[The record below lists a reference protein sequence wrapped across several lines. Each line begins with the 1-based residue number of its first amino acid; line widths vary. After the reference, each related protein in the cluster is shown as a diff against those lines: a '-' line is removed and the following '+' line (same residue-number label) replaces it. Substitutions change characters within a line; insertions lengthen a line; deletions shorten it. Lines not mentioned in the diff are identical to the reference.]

1 MSSKVSSLEEK
12 VKLPPTE
19 TISRCYQP
27 PGKNRKVIRILTVA
41 VYVLCVSL
49 AAIMLSLYYIFIW
62 DPTIRPFVTK
72 GNQCDKIVI
81 PEKIAIRLLNSSE
94 VTAEQFYKHILE
106 QYRLLN
112 QLQQQRQQFLQKQH
126 IHLQQLAAAN
136 KFQEIF
142 ATATIIQANAH
153 DPLRKPITPTNG
165 TFLLDPSQPIVNSLE
180 PRIPILDTAQ
190 APIPVLAPAS
200 ALATALSSSSS
211 SSSSSAA
218 LAAASASNGHTKRK
232 SHRKHY
238 NNNNHHRHTSRKNH
252 RKSTAVT
259 GNGNGNNNA
268 DNNNNSNNDYEPE
281 PFVVESPPMN
291 PPILSV
297 VQEPY
302 TQLPIPLVLNSREDK
317 RPIYYTHSER
327 RGGSGGARKRAG
339 YETQTYMNPL
349 LTGELIF
356 EK

>member
-1 MSSKVSSLEEK
+1 M
-12 VKLPPTE
+12 
-19 TISRCYQP
+19 
-27 PGKNRKVIRILTVA
+27 
-41 VYVLCVSL
+41 
-49 AAIMLSLYYIFIW
+49 
-62 DPTIRPFVTK
+62 
-72 GNQCDKIVI
+72 I

-106 QYRLLN
+106 QYRILN

-126 IHLQQLAAAN
+126 LHLQQLAGSN

-142 ATATIIQANAH
+142 ATATIIQANRH

-165 TFLLDPSQPIVNSLE
+165 TFLLDASQPMVNSIE

-200 ALATALSSSSS
+200 ALATAV
-211 SSSSSAA
+211 SSSSAA
-218 LAAASASNGHTKRK
+218 LAAASASNGHIKRK

-238 NNNNHHRHTSRKNH
+238 NNNNSHHRHTSRKYH
-252 RKSTAVT
+252 RKSVAVT
-259 GNGNGNNNA
+259 GNGNNNA

-317 RPIYYTHSER
+317 RPLYYTHSER

-339 YETQTYMNPL
+339 YDTQTYMNPL

>member
-94 VTAEQFYKHILE
+94 VTAEQFYRHILE
-106 QYRLLN
+106 QYRILN
-112 QLQQQRQQFLQKQH
+112 QLQQQRQQYLQQQH
-126 IHLQQLAAAN
+126 LHLQQLAAAN

-142 ATATIIQANAH
+142 ATATIIQANPN
-153 DPLRKPITPTNG
+153 DPIRKPVTPTNG
-165 TFLLDPSQPIVNSLE
+165 TFLLDPSHPIVSDDVE

-200 ALATALSSSSS
+200 ALATATA
-211 SSSSSAA
+211 SATA
-218 LAAASASNGHTKRK
+218 SLAAPNASNGHNKRK

-238 NNNNHHRHTSRKNH
+238 NNNNNHHRHTSRKNH
-252 RKSTAVT
+252 RKNIAAVAV
-259 GNGNGNNNA
+259 NSNV
-268 DNNNNSNNDYEPE
+268 DNNNNNNNNNLNNDYEPE
-281 PFVVESPPMN
+281 PFVVETPPMN

-317 RPIYYTHSER
+317 RPLYYSYGER

-339 YETQTYMNPL
+339 YDTQTYMNPL